1 MLPGLPG
8 WKHSEHRMTGA
19 EGEVLKFMDMTPRRG
34 WERGWGKGR
43 AHSGFLEEVDSKSWE
58 AEGWVRRAR
67 AAGGWLEGRTR
78 PSLQGGLQALLTPWQ
93 A

>member
-1 MLPGLPG
+1 
-8 WKHSEHRMTGA
+8 MTGA
-19 EGEVLKFMDMTPRRG
+19 ESEVLKFMDMTPRRG

-58 AEGWVRRAR
+58 AEGWERRAR